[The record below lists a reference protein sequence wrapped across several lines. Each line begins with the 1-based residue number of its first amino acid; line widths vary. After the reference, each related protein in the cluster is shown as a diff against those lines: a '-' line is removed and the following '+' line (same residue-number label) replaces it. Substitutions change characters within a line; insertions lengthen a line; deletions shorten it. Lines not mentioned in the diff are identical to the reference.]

1 MVNGATG
8 EPLTSFTFN
17 YFYRLRRSA
26 LRTLLST
33 NLDICHGKKLV
44 SITYPTDGTA
54 VIAHFADT
62 STATGTLL
70 VGADSARSTMRSLLL
85 GPKLSTIDTV
95 PFGSTCTRSQAL
107 FLCSFHP
114 LYLDAAH
121 PAGQFAFFGVQH
133 APETRVFFYVSWRYG
148 ADNAACEWTKAR
160 RFTLAKGHGA
170 ARWRGCATGI
180 QSGAQWDPGARVTMV
195 GDAVHPMTYQRAQA
209 LNHSVTDAGRLAAA
223 IEAMEGGGAE
233 AV

>member
-95 PFGSTCTRSQAL
+95 PFGST
-107 FLCSFHP
+107 
-114 LYLDAAH
+114 
-121 PAGQFAFFGVQH
+121 
-133 APETRVFFYVSWRYG
+133 
-148 ADNAACEWTKAR
+148 
-160 RFTLAKGHGA
+160 
-170 ARWRGCATGI
+170 
-180 QSGAQWDPGARVTMV
+180 
-195 GDAVHPMTYQRAQA
+195 
-209 LNHSVTDAGRLAAA
+209 
-223 IEAMEGGGAE
+223 
-233 AV
+233 